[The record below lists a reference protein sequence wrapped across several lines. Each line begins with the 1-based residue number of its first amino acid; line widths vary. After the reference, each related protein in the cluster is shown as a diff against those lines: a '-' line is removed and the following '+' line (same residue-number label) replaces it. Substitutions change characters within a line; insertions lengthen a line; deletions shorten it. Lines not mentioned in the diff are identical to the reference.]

1 MGSPDTPSP
10 GLGQRHLEV
19 TAVSAT
25 DREKLACAR
34 GGRRLVLATGA
45 LLALD
50 LVGGL
55 LSVANGL
62 NTVSG
67 AWGPTATLAA
77 PVPMMAGQALLAAA
91 AARWPDRRGAAAAGL
106 LAAVSVVSGIS
117 GFLDGQFAKQGLSA
131 PMIGFQCLLVAAT
144 LTVSGLAVA
153 RLLQI
158 TRPSAMWSTSRPA
171 DGRAESLR

>member
-10 GLGQRHLEV
+10 GLGQRDLEV

-77 PVPMMAGQALLAAA
+77 PVPMMAGQALLATA
-91 AARWPDRRGAAAAGL
+91 AARWPDRRGAAAAGPGGGMG
-106 LAAVSVVSGIS
+106 V
-117 GFLDGQFAKQGLSA
+117 
-131 PMIGFQCLLVAAT
+131 VAAAA
-144 LTVSGLAVA
+144 LGRPGRGAHAA
-153 RLLQI
+153 RH
-158 TRPSAMWSTSRPA
+158 RP
-171 DGRAESLR
+171 G